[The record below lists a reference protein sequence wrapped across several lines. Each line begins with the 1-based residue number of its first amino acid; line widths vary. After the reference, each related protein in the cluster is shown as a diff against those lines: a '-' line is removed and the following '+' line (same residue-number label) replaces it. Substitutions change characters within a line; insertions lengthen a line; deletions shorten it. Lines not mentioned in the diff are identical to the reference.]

1 MYNFKFPDIGEGI
14 HEGKL
19 LKWFFKKGDT
29 VKEGETLCLVE
40 TDKVNAEI
48 PSPLTGVIDTLGVA
62 VGEIIHVGETLV
74 LIQDGTAPT
83 ASEPKKET
91 TSVDEGENA
100 GVVGQLEVSSEVIA
114 SAVEETTETKVNA
127 KVLASP
133 LARQLAK
140 DNQIDIKTLKG
151 SGEFGRILKSD
162 VENAIASKSSKPV
175 QPSIPVPPMTT
186 AKEGIRRVPISSVRK
201 AIVTAMTLSKQ
212 IIPHTVLMDELDVS
226 ELVNLRNVQKGFAAE
241 AGIHLTYM
249 PFIIKALTLTLKEF
263 PIFNASFDHEKGEIL
278 YKDFIHIGFAADTP
292 DGLIVPNIKNADQ
305 LSIFELARQLKD
317 LQTKAIQKTIQL
329 KDIQNGTFTVTNYGA
344 FDSTFGT
351 PIIKYPEVAIMGI
364 GKIQAK
370 PIVKNNEIVIGQV
383 MPISFAVDHRIID
396 GADAGRFVMKF
407 KSYLKN
413 PVFMLLAS

>member
-40 TDKVNAEI
+40 TDKVNAEL
-48 PSPLTGVIDTLGVA
+48 PSPVSGVIDTLGVA

-74 LIQDGTAPT
+74 LIQDGSATPKAE
-83 ASEPKKET
+83 SKKET

-114 SAVEETTETKVNA
+114 SAVEEKTDIKTNT

-140 DNQIDIKTLKG
+140 DNQIDIKSLKG
-151 SGEFGRILKSD
+151 SGEFGRILKTD
-162 VENAIASKSSKPV
+162 VENAIASKQVKPV
-175 QPSIPVPPMTT
+175 QPSIPPMTT
-186 AKEGIRRVPISSVRK
+186 SKEGIRRVPITSIRK

-226 ELVNLRNVQKGFAAE
+226 ELVDLRNEQKGFASE

-249 PFIIKALTLTLKEF
+249 PFIIKALTKTIQEF

-278 YKDFIHIGFAADTP
+278 YKDFIHIGFATDTP
-292 DGLIVPNIKNADQ
+292 EGLIVPNIKHADQ
-305 LSIFELARQLKD
+305 LSIFELAQQLKD
-317 LQTKAIQKTIQL
+317 LQQKAINKTIQL

-344 FDSTFGT
+344 FDSTFGA

-364 GKIQAK
+364 GKIQSK
-370 PIVKNNEIVIGQV
+370 PIVKNNEIVIAPV
-383 MPISFAVDHRIID
+383 LPISFAVDHRIID

-413 PVFMLLAS
+413 PVFMLLSK